1 MKKFLAGSGNALIFK
16 GDNLISVAETLSE
29 STFGFSVTAEE
40 IRAGRGN
47 SLWGRFFHDSS
58 MTATLTNVMFDLNY
72 MAMSLG
78 TTVRSGGLGMKHEG
92 ATVTTANQI
101 PITADPTAIKGA
113 LIGWYQKPGD
123 DDDNWKVATIKGTTG
138 AYYLDV
144 ADAEMG
150 AKYCVKYFWQNE
162 NAKSII
168 VPAQF
173 VPDEVHVVIITDLWS
188 GDPSSEG
195 SSIIGHLTVDIPRF
209 ALDGNQNLSLT
220 ASSAATISLS
230 GSALAVSGD
239 GTSCEDEAYYATM
252 TEEITG
258 AQWQD
263 NVVALAV
270 ENNDIEL
277 TTAGTETLKVYAVF
291 GNNMASQLKDN
302 SNFTFA
308 VAGGGDSII
317 TVDNK
322 GVVTA
327 AGVGSAYVNVTLTNH
342 NNVAPAYVQVTVK
355 S

>member
-1 MKKFLAGSGNALIFK
+1 
-16 GDNLISVAETLSE
+16 
-29 STFGFSVTAEE
+29 
-40 IRAGRGN
+40 
-47 SLWGRFFHDSS
+47 
-58 MTATLTNVMFDLNY
+58 
-72 MAMSLG
+72 
-78 TTVRSGGLGMKHEG
+78 
-92 ATVTTANQI
+92 
-101 PITADPTAIKGA
+101 
-113 LIGWYQKPGD
+113 
-123 DDDNWKVATIKGTTG
+123 
-138 AYYLDV
+138 
-144 ADAEMG
+144 
-150 AKYCVKYFWQNE
+150 
-162 NAKSII
+162 
-168 VPAQF
+168 
-173 VPDEVHVVIITDLWS
+173 
-188 GDPSSEG
+188 
-195 SSIIGHLTVDIPRF
+195 
-209 ALDGNQNLSLT
+209 
-220 ASSAATISLS
+220 
-230 GSALAVSGD
+230 
-239 GTSCEDEAYYATM
+239 M

-327 AGVGSAYVNVTLTNH
+327 TGVGSAYVNVTLTNH